1 MQAMEGCLYD
11 STYTLPANGFVNN
24 GRTFAGWN
32 TAADGSDVFYG
43 DGAAVENLTA
53 EDGESVTLYAQ
64 WQ

>member
-1 MQAMEGCLYD
+1 MEYG
-11 STYTLPANGFVNN
+11 G
-24 GRTFAGWN
+24 G
-32 TAADGSDVFYG
+32 DVFYG